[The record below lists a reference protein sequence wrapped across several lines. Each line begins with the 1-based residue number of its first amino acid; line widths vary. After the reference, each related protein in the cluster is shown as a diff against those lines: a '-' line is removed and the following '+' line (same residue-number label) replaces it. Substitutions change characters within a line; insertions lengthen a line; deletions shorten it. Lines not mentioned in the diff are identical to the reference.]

1 MSTIKIHE
9 QIAFLRKQKG
19 LTQEELA
26 KTLGVTNQAVSKWES
41 GQCCPD
47 IQLLPDIAKL
57 FEVTVDVLLGCNSAK
72 GLGDICLN
80 LKDYFTSLPEK
91 ESFEKCYRIA
101 ALLHEIAITDGCK
114 NFVPW
119 DEKDYAGGN
128 ISDWGLSVCSE
139 PEGSTGRMTDSVF
152 FSLGKAF
159 QTPNISQLYGLSLA
173 MDRFSDLR
181 VLKTMYALYELTIK
195 DFDLYISLED
205 IAAGAQ
211 LSPEETK
218 QALEKLPLVVKEE
231 EGELRYRLEGAFCH
245 MPALLTFLFK
255 FR

>member
-1 MSTIKIHE
+1 MNTIKIHE

-26 KTLGVTNQAVSKWES
+26 KALGVTNQAVSKWES

-47 IQLLPDIAKL
+47 IQLLPDLATL
-57 FEVTVDVLLGCNSAK
+57 FEVSVDELLGCNSGK

-91 ESFEKCYRIA
+91 ESFESVYRLA
-101 ALLHEIAITDGCK
+101 ALLHDIAVTDGYK
-114 NFVPW
+114 KYIPW
-119 DEKDYAGGN
+119 QSKDYAVDD
-128 ISDWGLSVCSE
+128 ISSWGLSVCSE

-159 QTPNISQLYGLSLA
+159 QTPNISQLYELSLH
-173 MDRFSDLR
+173 MERFSDLR
-181 VLKTMYALYELTIK
+181 VLKAMYALHELTIK
-195 DFDLYISLED
+195 DFELFVSLED

-218 QALEKLPLVVKEE
+218 QALEKLPLTVKEE
-231 EGELRYRLEGAFCH
+231 KGELRYRLDGSFCH